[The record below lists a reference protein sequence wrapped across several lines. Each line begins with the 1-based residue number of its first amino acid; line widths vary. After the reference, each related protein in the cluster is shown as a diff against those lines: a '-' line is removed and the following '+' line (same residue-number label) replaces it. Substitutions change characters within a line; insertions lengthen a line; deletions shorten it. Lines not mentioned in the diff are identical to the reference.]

1 MSEAEQ
7 LIAKADKKCAPVSGF
22 ASFFSGSGSY
32 RFEEAADLYT
42 QAANLY
48 RIQRKSNKAG
58 HVFEKAADAQIKA
71 DSKDEA
77 ANSLIEAYK
86 CYKLDAP
93 SDAARCLNKAVEF
106 FALKGQF
113 RRGANFKAELA
124 ELYETKMADP
134 KHAILAYEEAGE
146 WYRGDSAEALA
157 NKCYVKAADLS
168 CSDEVQD
175 FLKAAE
181 SYERIAKES
190 LNNSL
195 AKWSLKDY
203 FFKAILC
210 RLALNDYPSASALLE
225 RFVSW
230 DPTFEKTREYEFAL
244 KLVDGLKEG
253 DPDII
258 ASASHEYDQISR
270 LDNFKVKILNK
281 IKNNIRDS
289 DDLAEDDLT

>member
-106 FALKGQF
+106 LALKGQF

-134 KHAILAYEEAGE
+134 KHAIWPMKKQASGTGRL
-146 WYRGDSAEALA
+146 AEALA

-210 RLALNDYPSASALLE
+210 RLALNGYPSASALLE

-230 DPTFEKTREYEFAL
+230 DPTFEKTRGYEFAL

-289 DDLAEDDLT
+289 DDLAEMI